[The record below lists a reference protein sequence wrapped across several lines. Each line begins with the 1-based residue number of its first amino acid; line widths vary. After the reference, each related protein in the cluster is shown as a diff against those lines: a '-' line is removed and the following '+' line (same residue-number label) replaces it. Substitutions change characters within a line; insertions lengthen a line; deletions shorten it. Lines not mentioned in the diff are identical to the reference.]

1 MKKTISYIFVVL
13 GAVCWGYIGV
23 FNRLLAEA
31 GVGMQNRV
39 FVRNFFSF
47 VLLTLVFALF
57 HREVFRIRPKHLP
70 IFMGSGLLSILTL
83 SWVYFNCQMECSL
96 AVAAILLY
104 LAPSMVVIMAA
115 VFWKAPITRRK
126 LLALFLALA
135 GCALVS
141 GVVGGALTA
150 SWRGLAYGVASA
162 FCYATYS
169 VFAHYALE
177 EYESFTM
184 IYWTFFF
191 AGLGSL
197 AFLDWDALV
206 PALATAKGAG
216 AAAGLVVV
224 ATVLPYLFYTKGLE
238 QVESGKASIIAN
250 VEPVVAALNGVFLFH
265 ERLSVWVLLGVICV
279 LGGVA
284 LLANDETEHPR
295 SPEDGKSRKETT
307 I

>member
-1 MKKTISYIFVVL
+1 MKKYLSYAFVVL

-31 GVGMQNRV
+31 GVGMENRV

-47 VLLTLVFALF
+47 VVLTVVFFLF
-57 HREVFRIRPKHLP
+57 RRDVFHVAPRHLP

-104 LAPSMVVIMAA
+104 LAPSMVVLMGALL
-115 VFWKAPITRRK
+115 WRSPITRRK
-126 LLALFLALA
+126 TAALLLALA

-141 GVVGGALTA
+141 GVAGGELTGTP
-150 SWRGLAYGVASA
+150 RGLAFGVASA
-162 FCYATYS
+162 FCYATYT
-169 VFAHYALE
+169 VFAHYGLSRYDA
-177 EYESFTM
+177 YTM

-197 AFLDWDALV
+197 LFLDRHALV
-206 PALATAKGAG
+206 PALSTAQGVGGAL
-216 AAAGLVVV
+216 GLVLV

-238 QVESGKASIIAN
+238 GVESGKAAIIAN
-250 VEPVVAALNGVFLFH
+250 VEPVVAALNGVVLFH
-265 ERLSVWVLLGVICV
+265 ETLSGWVLLGIVCV

-284 LLANDETEHPR
+284 LLA
-295 SPEDGKSRKETT
+295 KEEPTRHGEA
-307 I
+307 